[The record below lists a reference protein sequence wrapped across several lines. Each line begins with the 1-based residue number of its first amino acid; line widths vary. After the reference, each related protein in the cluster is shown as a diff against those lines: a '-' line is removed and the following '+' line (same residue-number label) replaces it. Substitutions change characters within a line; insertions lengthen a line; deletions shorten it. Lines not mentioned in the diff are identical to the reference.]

1 MTGGLV
7 VLALL
12 AAFFILRPE
21 IWTRAFLTRVDPRPA
36 GLFRIAFGLVVVW
49 TLACFAPNVRLFFS
63 DEGLLL
69 PAMAREVTRA
79 PLRQLWDPIHGFEHW
94 WSPLEALMGSSSILQ
109 LWSAPPL
116 VLVVYGLALL
126 SAVLMTAGRWTTVT
140 TAATW
145 ALAEQLYRYDAMFAN
160 GGDLVMRAFL
170 FLALFCRWG
179 EAYSL
184 DAWRRRR
191 RELLGGAAQVPPLR
205 WIPAWPLRLM
215 MIQLALIYF
224 LNGWHKTGP
233 GWRDGTALYYALN
246 LDHFYRIPAQS
257 VVTWL
262 QYVGVLP
269 VLTWLTRAWELCFPL
284 ALLGVALRGYEADR
298 RASRWPPAEAPRRI
312 ASWLVLGAAAVAA
325 AASTREPLTGL
336 AAAMALVGLVLLYPV
351 ARARVPGPFRVLLEW
366 VLGKRVW
373 LTFGVALHLGIDLGM
388 NIGTFPQVMMAVYLA
403 WLTGPDVDALLA
415 IPPPRRARRHGPP
428 SSRRGERAAGGAPAA
443 ARACAAARLRRRCGR
458 WSPGPL
464 QVSAGESHRA
474 ALRGPE
480 AALALAPLFPAL
492 WWLRPLGARSP
503 PCGRRPVASPFGGWD
518 SGRRPDLGVPDEL
531 RYDLIDHEASPASR
545 RLDRRACR
553 ATSSTAW
560 SFPSDCLRSRS
571 MPESQYPSPTRA
583 AAREAR
589 RRGQRASKRRLRQ
602 GARSRPGLREGA
614 ARLRPGP

>member
-1 MTGGLV
+1 MTGALI

-94 WSPLEALMGSSSILQ
+94 WSPLEALMGSSSVLQ

-126 SAVLMTAGRWTTVT
+126 SAALMTAGRWTTVT

-205 WIPAWPLRLM
+205 SIPAWPLRLM

-246 LDHFYRIPAQS
+246 LDHFYRVPAQG

-269 VLTWLTRAWELCFPL
+269 LLTWLTRAWELCFPL

-298 RASRWPPAEAPRRI
+298 QAGRWPAAEAPRRI

-325 AASTREPLTGL
+325 AASMREPLAGL
-336 AAAMALVGLVLLYPV
+336 AAAMALLGLVLLYPV
-351 ARARVPGPFRVLLEW
+351 VRARAPGVLRVLLEW

-403 WLTGPDVDALLA
+403 WLTGPDVDRFWRFLLRAAPAVTVRYHPDEASVRQAALL
-415 IPPPRRARRHGPP
+415 
-428 SSRRGERAAGGAPAA
+428 
-443 ARACAAARLRRRCGR
+443 RLREHAPRIDFVADPSLEPRT
-458 WSPGPL
+458 L
-464 QVSAGESHRA
+464 AVSGANDREH
-474 ALRGPE
+474 LRGPE

-492 WWLRPLGARSP
+492 WWLRPLARIP
-503 PCGRRPVASPFGGWD
+503 AMRARVGRLA
-518 SGRRPDLGVPDEL
+518 L
-531 RYDLIDHEASPASR
+531 R
-545 RLDRRACR
+545 RL
-553 ATSSTAW
+553 
-560 SFPSDCLRSRS
+560 
-571 MPESQYPSPTRA
+571 
-583 AAREAR
+583 
-589 RRGQRASKRRLRQ
+589 GQRH
-602 GARSRPGLREGA
+602 A
-614 ARLRPGP
+614 A